1 MLTRKLSVL
10 RAHEPD
16 FVFLNF
22 ALQIMFLKRFTHFL
36 KISKMLF
43 AMQNGVLKFAFET
56 HVHRLFLTC
65 TQAPTLSLRG
75 SGQIYTRG
83 PKGRVSGIDVLP
95 VVPSSSFIFPYG
107 RYSMF
112 AIIFQKCPY
121 GGNLICHNS
130 ENIAYTSLEKVRYQS
145 STYQILTHK

>member
-1 MLTRKLSVL
+1 MGFKIWCQVGGGVTLFSKSPYSR
-10 RAHEPD
+10 E
-16 FVFLNF
+16 FLNMRF
-22 ALQIMFLKRFTHFL
+22 KSCLFFQLFLKRFTHFL

-83 PKGRVSGIDVLP
+83 PKGRVWWDGWDGWHGSDGSDVISK
-95 VVPSSSFIFPYG
+95 VSFNCLHTLRVYRTCIY
-107 RYSMF
+107 
-112 AIIFQKCPY
+112 I
-121 GGNLICHNS
+121 LI
-130 ENIAYTSLEKVRYQS
+130 
-145 STYQILTHK
+145 